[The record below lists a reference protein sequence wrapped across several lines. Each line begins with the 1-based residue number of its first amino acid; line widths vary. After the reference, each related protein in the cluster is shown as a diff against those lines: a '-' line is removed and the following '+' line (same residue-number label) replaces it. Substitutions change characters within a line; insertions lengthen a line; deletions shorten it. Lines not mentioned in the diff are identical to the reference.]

1 MKKISEA
8 AQSLWDK
15 YSGPLST
22 IYFLAGFVLQNL
34 MPKRID
40 LILNNLIL
48 LAYIVICGVCMVLH
62 HRAER
67 RKSEGRTASTLAE
80 YYPMAIQFFLGSLY
94 SNYVVFYF
102 QSASGFKTFLF
113 ILILTV
119 LLFMNKFLKE
129 KLVSLYTQIGMYFLA
144 CFSFLVFFMP
154 VMTKEMNKTS
164 FLIGGAASVGFTLL
178 MILMIRW
185 VGAPETKRS
194 VLKVAGLIVVLYGL
208 LNLLYFKNWIP
219 PVPLALKF
227 SGMVHRV
234 SRSADG
240 WYNLDYEPPQ
250 PYQFWR
256 KSNYTFH
263 FAPDDTIYCFSAIF
277 APTAM
282 KKTIYHL
289 WEQYRPETGTWVTQY
304 HLSYDL
310 AGGRDGGYRGYSY
323 KTVIPAGEWRVE
335 IVTEDDLLLG
345 STDFKIVNTD
355 RDKIKLKTIQR

>member
-1 MKKISEA
+1 MKIPEKV
-8 AQSLWDK
+8 QSLWDK

-40 LILNNLIL
+40 LLLNDIIL
-48 LAYIVICGVCMVLH
+48 LAYLVICGLCMILS

-67 RKSEGRTASTLAE
+67 RKLENGTNSALAE
-80 YYPMAIQFFLGSLY
+80 YYPMAIQFFLGTLY

-102 QSASGFKTFLF
+102 QSASGLKTFLF
-113 ILILTV
+113 IMILIL
-119 LLFMNKFLKE
+119 LLFMNKFFKE
-129 KLVSLYTQIGMYFLA
+129 KLVGLTTQIGMYFLA
-144 CFSFLVFFMP
+144 CFSFVIFFLP
-154 VMTKEMNKTS
+154 IMTKEMNKTN
-164 FLIGGAASVGFTLL
+164 FLIGGAASVGFTFLIILL
-178 MILMIRW
+178 IRW
-185 VGAPETKRS
+185 VGAPDTKRS

-219 PVPLALKF
+219 PVPMALKF
-227 SGMVHRV
+227 AGMVHRV
-234 SRSADG
+234 NHGTDG
-240 WYNLDYEPPQ
+240 WYTLQYESPESF
-250 PYQFWR
+250 QFWR
-256 KSNYTFH
+256 KTNYTFH

-277 APTAM
+277 APTEM

-289 WEQYRPETGTWVTQY
+289 WEQYRPEKGEWVTQY

-335 IVTEDDLLLG
+335 IVTEDDLVLG

-355 RDKIKLKTIQR
+355 KDRIKLTTIQR